1 MRLSIPKA
9 GLLVLQCLLA
19 FGLLNALLSFEN
31 RWPTLGVRLRPLL
44 SVELCVLLAGLLA
57 WVTWRGVLSARAAG
71 ALALGFVGLVLVR
84 YADLTAPAVMGRP
97 VNLYWDGR
105 HLGGVLEMLVDSLP
119 AGLLLGAFAGGL
131 LGLLLMWGLVRWAI
145 GVLSR
150 GLNHRAPRPWVW
162 AALLAITT
170 TYLLHV
176 PRERDTRR
184 YFAEPQAPTLVK
196 QGRLLA
202 KVLWPGERDTALGPS
217 PAFTGNVAGL
227 GGADVLLLFAE
238 SYGACTLDQPAQ
250 RAALAPA
257 RAALA
262 EAIAASGRGV
272 VSARWE
278 SPTSGGASWLS
289 HAAVLA
295 GVDTRDQADYDLLL
309 TSDRPTL
316 VQHFAR
322 HGYRTVGWMPGTKK
336 TWPEGAFYGFDRLAP
351 DAGIPYRG
359 LPFGYWRIPDEA
371 AMAVLHA
378 EEIARPVEAAPRPP
392 RFMVFPTTT
401 THAPFYPLP
410 PLLDDWARAAGPGAY
425 SRAQLVASVEAKGAL
440 QRPMQGYLDSMRYQ
454 FGWWA
459 SYLTGPAPRDLVL
472 VIVGDH
478 QPQPAITGVGANW
491 DVPVHVVSSQP
502 ALLERLREQGF
513 VEGLLPSEGRLGRL
527 EGLTPL
533 LLQAFDQPGGQ
544 QGPALPPQGLGLR
557 H

>member
-1 MRLSIPKA
+1 MRPSMWKA
-9 GLLVLQCLLA
+9 GGLLLQCVLA
-19 FGLLNALLSFEN
+19 FVLLNALLSFEN
-31 RWPTLGVRLRPLL
+31 RWPTYGVRLRPLL
-44 SVELCVLLAGLLA
+44 SVELCALLAVLLA
-57 WVTWRGVLSARAAG
+57 WVAWRGVLSTRAAG
-71 ALALGFVGLVLVR
+71 WLAIGFVGLVLVR
-84 YADLTAPAVMGRP
+84 YVDLTAPAVMGRP

-105 HLGGVLEMLVDSLP
+105 HVGGVLQMLFDSLP
-119 AGLLLGAFAGGL
+119 TGLLLGALGGGM
-131 LGLLLMWGLVRWAI
+131 LGLLLMWGVVRWAI

-150 GLNHRAPRPWVW
+150 GLGHRAPRPWV
-162 AALLAITT
+162 LATVLASTT
-170 TYLLHV
+170 AFLLHV

-196 QGRLLA
+196 QGRMLA
-202 KVLWPGERDTALGPS
+202 KVWWPGERESALGPG
-217 PAFTGNVAGL
+217 PAFDGNVAAL

-272 VSARWE
+272 VSARFE

-316 VQHFAR
+316 VRHFAR
-322 HGYRTVGWMPGTKK
+322 HGYRTVGWMPGTKSA
-336 TWPEGAFYGFDRLAP
+336 WPEGAFYGFDRLAP

-378 EEIARPVEAAPRPP
+378 EEIARPATAGPRPA
-392 RFMVFPTTT
+392 RFMVFPSTT

-410 PLLDDWARAAGPGAY
+410 PLVDDWARAAGPGAY
-425 SRAQLVASVEAKGAL
+425 SRDQLMASIEAKDSL
-440 QRPMQGYLDSMRYQ
+440 KRPLQGYLDSMRYQ
-454 FGWWA
+454 FGWWT
-459 SYLTGPAPRDLVL
+459 SYLAGPAPRDLVL
-472 VIVGDH
+472 IIVGDH
-478 QPQPAITGVGANW
+478 QPQPAVTGPGASW

-502 ALLERLREQGF
+502 ALLERLRAQGF
-513 VEGLLPSEGRLGRL
+513 VDGLLPAERRLGRL
-527 EGLTPL
+527 EGLTPM
-533 LLQAFDQPGGQ
+533 LLQVFDQPGGQ
-544 QGPALPPQGLGLR
+544 DGPSLAPPGLGLR
-557 H
+557 P